1 MSKKPKKEHVK
12 YEKLKR
18 KDKFKRKRGKVEC
31 SRTPSFLNTL
41 YGVTAVTQSGIF
53 QTVED
58 FSKVYKVVVD
68 ATKVDRHAAYMIMRN
83 YDIVYRFYY
92 IKNDVYMMIYLPAE
106 KNKKMYDFDLEFTN
120 LEKDMFAKLKQTG
133 IYLSNVPF
141 EERMKLIH
149 DFITDKET
157 TVLDYYKNI
166 LSWKNDFEMKSFK
179 TKENK
184 QLLRYADDSEEPDRI
199 YGMLFIKKVDSE
211 YVQDLV
217 EAVSNIDGV
226 AELSFEFQAVADQ
239 AVGEFIRQ
247 NYLDCERELNKI
259 GDPDL
264 LDVYRGK
271 VTDEDKR
278 RFCMTGIYILLKAE
292 TEVDYSAA
300 EKALDFILK
309 RFDAKYEYCYGDAKK
324 MFIDF
329 VPFTMKY
336 TCQTR
341 LNNNHDAEI
350 YFLPGYINDNNISN
364 VVDEPVTLVDSEK
377 DENADDV
384 EKNNDSV
391 LESSKK
397 TVDELLD
404 DNEDEIDLNDENINE
419 DEYSDDD
426 LSDFML

>member
-1 MSKKPKKEHVK
+1 MSKKSKKEHVK

-31 SRTPSFLNTL
+31 SSTPNFLSTL
-41 YGVTAVTQSGIF
+41 YGINAVTQSGIF

-58 FSKVYKVVVD
+58 FNKVYKVVID
-68 ATKVDRHAAYMIMRN
+68 ATKVNRNAAYMTMRN
-83 YDIVYRFYY
+83 YDLTYRIYY

-106 KNKKMYDFDLEFTN
+106 KNKKMYEIDLEFTN

-141 EERMKLIH
+141 EERMKLVH

-179 TKENK
+179 NKENK
-184 QLLRYADDSEEPDRI
+184 QLLRYTNESETPDRI

-211 YVQDLV
+211 YIQDLV

-226 AELSFEFQAVADQ
+226 AELSFEYQAVEDQ
-239 AVGEFIRQ
+239 AIGEFIRQ
-247 NYLDCERELNKI
+247 NYLDCDRELNKI
-259 GDPDL
+259 GNSDL
-264 LDVYRGK
+264 LDVYNGK

-278 RFCMTGIYILLKAE
+278 RFCMTGLYILLKAE
-292 TEVDYSAA
+292 TEVDYAAA

-309 RFDAKYEYCYGDAKK
+309 RFDGKYEYCYGDAKK

-329 VPFTMKY
+329 IPFTMKY

-341 LNNNHDAEI
+341 LNNNFDSEF
-350 YFLPGYINDNNISN
+350 YFLPGYINDSN
-364 VVDEPVTLVDSEK
+364 LSNEINQQVSNDNKDSSETKDTSVEPVEIAEK
-377 DENADDV
+377 
-384 EKNNDSV
+384 S
-391 LESSKK
+391 L
-397 TVDELLD
+397 DELFD
-404 DNEDEIDLNDENINE
+404 DNEDEFDLNDEE
-419 DEYSDDD
+419 DDEKDEYLDDD